1 MTLANPAALW
11 ALTLAIPI
19 IALHVLRSRRVEVR
33 VSSTLAW
40 EEINRPVAA
49 ARPWQR
55 LRSSIPLILQ
65 LLLVALVAL
74 ALAGPSLDSGRRS
87 AKHLVVILDTSASM
101 AATDGS
107 PTRLAD
113 AKRVVEGLAGDLGDG
128 AVVTVI
134 AAGAPAR
141 VVASGVPPS
150 SVGSRLEPV
159 EASEGPFDAE
169 VATSLALGMDSATS
183 SVAYALVSDGG
194 LDGSA
199 VRMLP
204 PGTTFHQVGKRDR
217 NLGVTNIV
225 VSGSGDQAHLQVTI
239 TNDGAGPATTG
250 VRVDV
255 DHREAAS
262 TSVKVPGH
270 DTSEVGFD
278 VPLGEQIDIHLD
290 IDDLLSSDNHAY
302 AVGPVART
310 LKVLR
315 VGAENPFLDALLGD
329 PEVVEE
335 THLASLG
342 ELGAELGAGQ
352 SAGEGGGSGP
362 GTAGGAAALSK
373 FDLAVFDRSEVPD
386 DLAIPWL
393 GIATPDGAPGV
404 QVSGPVDSPVAAF
417 IRDDNSLLQG
427 LDLREL
433 AIAEAQ
439 QIDAPA
445 ATTVMGSE
453 ETPLLVQGSQGDA
466 RFVYLGFALDQS
478 NLGLLPAFPIL
489 ADRIITTLGGAD
501 LTSGTLTVGDPLPV
515 DPGSFG
521 VDTVVTS
528 PSGTRTRLRSGELAP
543 ELDRTGIWTI
553 QSGAGAG
560 TLSGQ
565 ESAGQRRLAVVNPAP
580 AESAITP
587 RKGLAI
593 PGVDDPMNDSGLP
606 IRRSIVV
613 AMIVVACAVVVAEWW
628 FSSRRRGVGLKQW
641 RVASGVRAAV
651 LVALIL
657 ALVIP
662 NISLRTSNVGV
673 VFVVD
678 VSDSMAAGRQK
689 AIDAVQTA
697 LEAMPSGSVAGV
709 VAVGGD
715 ARVDA
720 AVVESLRWSGVDVR
734 LDGSATDLGA
744 GVRVAGAMAPSDH
757 ASRVVLISD
766 GRPNSGDLDAE
777 LRRLRRAGV
786 RLDVI
791 PIETNSGPDV
801 MVRSV
806 EAPDR
811 ARPNDAVIVTA
822 RVHAT
827 QAQRVS
833 VVLKRNDIEVD
844 SKLVDLPVG
853 DSDVEFSQPAGDP
866 GTLRWSVSVAGPANG
881 IIQNDIARTTTRVQG
896 RAQVLVVEGSP
907 GEAAALNTVLSTIGT
922 DVRTV
927 APEDV
932 TDLGTL
938 ADVDAVVL
946 VNVPL
951 SSLSEKQVDVITT
964 ATRELGT
971 GLVTIGGTASYGAGD
986 YLGSRLEEILPVI
999 SEVRDPKRRS
1009 KVAQV
1014 FAVDV
1019 SGSMGACHCAE
1030 GGEGQNSRISNG
1042 MKKTDIARDAAVL
1055 SLDGIEP
1062 GDELG
1067 VLALDDNYRWV
1078 RDVSPVGDGSDAGR
1092 KIGKLDSTEGGTNLL
1107 PGLTESAERLKESDA
1122 SIRHIVL
1129 FTDGFEDTGEL
1140 GALANEAAKLRDEG
1154 ITVSVMGTGEG
1165 AAQQLRAVAEAGGG
1179 RYYPGRDL
1187 NALPNLLLQE
1197 TKVVSRQLIVEGE
1210 FVPERTS
1217 DAAIVSNLGSAPP
1230 VGGYIATTARPTAVQ
1245 HLRVGPERDPLLASW
1260 QVGLGQVVSWTSDA
1274 GGRWAPGWMAWDGA
1288 PTFWADVLR
1297 SVYRAPAGSLQVGFN
1312 DSDARAVAEFDSPV
1326 PDGAKVN
1333 AVVVS
1338 PDGTSVTVPMTR
1350 VDARSFEA
1358 QFPTNRVGSYAIGA
1372 TAFDGTTA
1380 LASVSG
1386 VGELGYSKEYGST
1399 PPDPELLE
1407 SASMATKGRGAIT
1420 SAEVFDPSGL
1430 EPGRRNVA
1438 LRNWLLLAATLLW
1451 PIGVALS
1458 RLRFAG
1464 GPDAVVRRER
1474 LGRVGAVAEAVKHA
1488 RPGRQAKPGNGVP
1501 EQRPS
1506 DQTSSNKGRGDQA
1519 PGVVLSSTPAGS
1531 KPPAPGGPKDGPD
1544 DGSTLGSLLAAK
1556 RERRRSGESGSAG
1569 GRGGS
1574 DRSDGPD
1581 GSTKE

>member
-19 IALHVLRSRRVEVR
+19 IALHILRSRRVEVR

-40 EEINRPVAA
+40 EEVNRPVAA

-74 ALAGPSLDSGRRS
+74 ALAGPSFDSGRRS

-101 AATDGS
+101 AAADGS

-113 AKRVVEGLAGDLGDG
+113 AKQVVEDLAGDLGDG

-183 SVAYALVSDGG
+183 SVAYALISDGG

-239 TNDGAGPATTG
+239 SNDGADPATTG

-262 TSVKVPGH
+262 SSVKVPGH
-270 DTSEVGFD
+270 DMSEIGFD
-278 VPLGEQIDIHLD
+278 VPVGEQIDVHLD

-315 VGAENPFLDALLGD
+315 VGGDNPFLDALLGD

-335 THLASLG
+335 THVSSLT
-342 ELGAELGAGQ
+342 ELGAG
-352 SAGEGGGSGP
+352 S
-362 GTAGGAAALSK
+362 LSK
-373 FDLAVFDRSEVPD
+373 FDLAVFDRSEMPD
-386 DLAIPWL
+386 ELSIPWL
-393 GIATPDGAPGV
+393 GIATPGGAPGV
-404 QVSGPVDSPVAAF
+404 QISGSVESPVAAF
-417 IRDDNSLLQG
+417 LRDDNNLLQG

-439 QIDAPA
+439 KIDAPA

-453 ETPLLVQGSQGDA
+453 DTPLLVQGSQGAA
-466 RFVYLGFALDQS
+466 RFVYLGFALDQA

-501 LTSGTLTVGDPLPV
+501 LTSGMLTVGDPLPV
-515 DPGSFG
+515 DPGGAG

-528 PSGTRTRLRSGELAP
+528 PSGTRTKLRSGELAP
-543 ELDRTGIWTI
+543 ELDRTGIWVI
-553 QSGAGAG
+553 QTGGGSGSAGGSGAG
-560 TLSGQ
+560 SGDDDA
-565 ESAGQRRLAVVNPAP
+565 SAGQRRLAVVNPAP

-606 IRRSIVV
+606 IRRSIVA
-613 AMIVVACAVVVAEWW
+613 AMIIVACAVVVAEWW

-641 RVASGVRAAV
+641 RVATGVRAAV
-651 LVALIL
+651 LVALVL

-662 NISLRTSNVGV
+662 SISLRTSKVGV

-678 VSDSMAAGRQK
+678 VSDSMAGGRQQ
-689 AIDAVQTA
+689 AIDTVQTA
-697 LEAMPSGSVAGV
+697 LESMPSGSVAGV

-720 AVVESLRWSGVDVR
+720 AVGESLRWSGIDVR

-757 ASRVVLISD
+757 ARRVVLVSD

-791 PIETNSGPDV
+791 PVGTNSGPDV

-806 EAPDR
+806 EVPDR
-811 ARPNDAVIVTA
+811 ARPSDAVIVTA

-833 VVLKRNDIEVD
+833 VVLKRNDVEVD
-844 SKLVDLPVG
+844 SRLVDLPVG
-853 DSDVEFSQPAGDP
+853 DSDVEFSQPAGEP

-881 IIQNDIARTTTRVQG
+881 IIQNDIARSTTRVEG

-907 GEAAALNTVLSTIGT
+907 GEAAALNVVLSTIGT
-922 DVRTV
+922 DIRTV
-927 APEDV
+927 APEEV

-938 ADVDAVVL
+938 AEVDAVVL

-986 YLGSRLEEILPVI
+986 YLGSRLEDILPVI

-1055 SLDGIEP
+1055 SIEGIEP

-1067 VLALDDNYRWV
+1067 VLALDDNFRWV
-1078 RDVSPVGDGSDAGR
+1078 RDVSPVGDGSDAGE

-1107 PGLTESAERLKESDA
+1107 PGLTESAERLKKSDA

-1129 FTDGFEDTGEL
+1129 FTDGFEETSQL
-1140 GALANEAAKLRDEG
+1140 GALADEAAKLRDEG

-1210 FVPERTS
+1210 FPPERTS
-1217 DAAIVSNLGSAPP
+1217 DAAIVSSLGSAPL

-1274 GGRWAPGWMAWDGA
+1274 GSRWAPGWMAWDGA

-1338 PDGTSVTVPMTR
+1338 PDGSSVTVPMTR
-1350 VDARSFEA
+1350 VDDRSFEA

-1372 TAFDGTTA
+1372 TAFEGTTA

-1399 PPDPELLE
+1399 PPDPELLK
-1407 SASMATKGRGAIT
+1407 SASVATKGRGAIS

-1438 LRNWLLLAATLLW
+1438 LRNWLLLLAALLW

-1474 LGRVGAVAEAVKHA
+1474 LGRVGAVAEAVKQA
-1488 RPGRQAKPGNGVP
+1488 RPGRQPKSRIGGSEAGPTD
-1501 EQRPS
+1501 QRPT
-1506 DQTSSNKGRGDQA
+1506 DQG
-1519 PGVVLSSTPAGS
+1519 PGVGSSSSTSTSTRKDLGTREAGSDSSPKPSVPAGS
-1531 KPPAPGGPKDGPD
+1531 KDGPD

-1556 RERRRSGESGSAG
+1556 RERRRS
-1569 GRGGS
+1569 
-1574 DRSDGPD
+1574 D